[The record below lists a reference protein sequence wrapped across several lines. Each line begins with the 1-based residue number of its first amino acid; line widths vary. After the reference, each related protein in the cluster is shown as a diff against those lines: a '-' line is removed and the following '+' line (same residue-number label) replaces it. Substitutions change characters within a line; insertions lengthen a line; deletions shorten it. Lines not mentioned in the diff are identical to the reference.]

1 MKTRKVSEMSDQQRP
16 PMPQMSGS
24 QRPKEQNYEQEIL
37 EGGQKPPFVLTPE
50 DKALFDK
57 CNRDSFYQ
65 RSLPLSLL
73 CAGTIMGLSHRGII
87 TTGVKVKAFSAGFIG
102 FIVGKASY
110 ASVLQEKFLTERP
123 YSELSQI
130 IRKNRGMPEIEI
142 PPEYQT
148 AQTDTPQPIQD
159 NYKDYFQSKPED
171 SSSSQQGLSYDKLRE
186 EHQKRYKEIPVQEKE
201 APGFFIPQH
210 ELARLESG
218 QNQPLWPQPS
228 EVPHSSRQPK
238 AASQPPA
245 SSGSDFYGQQIDEQ
259 AARRK
264 TTNKY
269 GDEVYE

>member
-1 MKTRKVSEMSDQQRP
+1 MNILILWAFPTLFTHQNSVEHYEFTYLQRLIFSCFPAFDFFVRSKVVWFKKLKP
-16 PMPQMSGS
+16 
-24 QRPKEQNYEQEIL
+24 NLIIL
-37 EGGQKPPFVLTPE
+37 L
-50 DKALFDK
+50 
-57 CNRDSFYQ
+57 
-65 RSLPLSLL
+65 
-73 CAGTIMGLSHRGII
+73 I
-87 TTGVKVKAFSAGFIG
+87 TFSAH
-102 FIVGKASY
+102 
-110 ASVLQEKFLTERP
+110 
-123 YSELSQI
+123 
-130 IRKNRGMPEIEI
+130 
-142 PPEYQT
+142 PPK
-148 AQTDTPQPIQD
+148 QD
-159 NYKDYFQSKPED
+159 NYSDYFQSKPEN

-218 QNQPLWPQPS
+218 QNQPLWPQPAQPS

-259 AARRK
+259 PARRK

>member
-1 MKTRKVSEMSDQQRP
+1 MSDQQRP
-16 PMPQMSGS
+16 PMPQMSGA
-24 QRPKEQNYEQEIL
+24 QRQNQPENHQEIL
-37 EGGQKPPFVLTPE
+37 EQGGQRPPFVLDPE

-65 RSLPLSLL
+65 RSLPISLL
-73 CAGTIMGLSHRGII
+73 CAGSVMGLSHRGLI
-87 TTGVKVKAFSAGFIG
+87 TQGVKVKAFGAGFLG

-110 ASVLQEKFLTERP
+110 ASVLQERFLRERP

-142 PPEYQT
+142 PLEYQT
-148 AQTDTPQPIQD
+148 AQTDTPPPTQD
-159 NYKDYFQSKPED
+159 NSSDYFQSKPED
-171 SSSSQQGLSYDKLRE
+171 SSSGQQGLSYDKLRE
-186 EHQKRYKEIPVQEKE
+186 EHQKRYKEIPVQDKE
-201 APGFFIPQH
+201 AGFFIPQH

-218 QNQPLWPQPS
+218 QNQPLWPQPAQPS

-245 SSGSDFYGQQIDEQ
+245 SSGSDFYGHQIDEQ
-259 AARRK
+259 PARRK
-264 TTNKY
+264 TINKY

>member
-1 MKTRKVSEMSDQQRP
+1 
-16 PMPQMSGS
+16 
-24 QRPKEQNYEQEIL
+24 
-37 EGGQKPPFVLTPE
+37 LTYQFIS
-50 DKALFDK
+50 LF
-57 CNRDSFYQ
+57 F
-65 RSLPLSLL
+65 
-73 CAGTIMGLSHRGII
+73 
-87 TTGVKVKAFSAGFIG
+87 
-102 FIVGKASY
+102 
-110 ASVLQEKFLTERP
+110 
-123 YSELSQI
+123 LSQI
-130 IRKNRGMPEIEI
+130 PSKTLNLHPRSCGFCFPAFDFFVRSKVVWFINSKPNLSNTFTYNFSA
-142 PPEYQT
+142 PP
-148 AQTDTPQPIQD
+148 ASQD
-159 NYKDYFQSKPED
+159 NYSDYFQSKPEN

>member
-1 MKTRKVSEMSDQQRP
+1 MSDQQRP
-16 PMPQMSGS
+16 PMPQMSGA
-24 QRPKEQNYEQEIL
+24 QRQNQPNYEQEIL
-37 EGGQKPPFVLTPE
+37 EGGQRPPFVLTPE

-57 CNRDSFYQ
+57 CNRESFYQ

-73 CAGTIMGLSHRGII
+73 SAGSIILASHRGLI
-87 TTGVKVKAFSAGFIG
+87 TKGVKVKAFAAGFIG
-102 FIVGKASY
+102 FIAGKASY
-110 ASVLQEKFLTERP
+110 ASVLQERFLRERP

-142 PPEYQT
+142 PPEYQS
-148 AQTDTPQPIQD
+148 DTTPPASQD
-159 NYKDYFQSKPED
+159 NYSDYFQSKPEN

-218 QNQPLWPQPS
+218 QNQPLWPQPPAQPS

-259 AARRK
+259 PARRK